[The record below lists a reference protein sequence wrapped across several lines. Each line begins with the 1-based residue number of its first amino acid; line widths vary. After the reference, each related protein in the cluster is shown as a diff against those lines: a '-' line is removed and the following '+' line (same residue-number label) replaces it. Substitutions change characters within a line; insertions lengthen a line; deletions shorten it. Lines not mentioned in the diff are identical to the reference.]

1 MDIFRKL
8 QFKIKKEYIGFLC
21 KFMKKEASYGN
32 VMKNNKMT
40 NCCTLNLT
48 AETEK
53 KKSAINAKL
62 KKLVLKYINNPE
74 KLVQYMKFNG
84 LAVYNIKNAEKLLKY
99 VNEEEGFILPSNG
112 IEALVLNFAAG
123 LFSEKKLIISFNS
136 SPMFIFD
143 EKNAEIYTIA
153 RALHKYFGFKNK
165 LPGFDIKSQN
175 LFKKVYN
182 SRKKSSAPFSKSS
195 LAEMYACKEA
205 IQRDLESINFS
216 IKLSE
221 ETEGAKHALQK
232 IKETNSAKV

>member
-1 MDIFRKL
+1 MDIFRML
-8 QFKIKKEYIGFLC
+8 QFKLKSECLGFFCKFVKKETT
-21 KFMKKEASYGN
+21 YGN

-53 KKSAINAKL
+53 KKTAINEKV
-62 KKLVLKYINNPE
+62 KKLVLKYINNPK

-84 LAVYNIKNAEKLLKY
+84 LAVYNIKNAEKFLKY
-99 VNEEEGFILPSNG
+99 VNEEEGFIIPSNK
-112 IEALVLNFAAG
+112 IEAFALNFMTG
-123 LFSEKKLIISFNS
+123 LLAEKKLKISFNS

-153 RALHKYFGFKNK
+153 RALHKYFGFKSK

-182 SRKKSSAPFSKSS
+182 SRRKTSSPFSKSS

-221 ETEGAKHALQK
+221 ETEGAKHALKK
-232 IKETNSAKV
+232 IKETSSAKV

>member
-1 MDIFRKL
+1 MDIFRRL
-8 QFKIKKEYIGFLC
+8 QFKIKNEYLGFLC
-21 KFMKKEASYGN
+21 KFVKKEASYGN

-53 KKSAINAKL
+53 KKAVINDKV
-62 KKLVLKYINNPE
+62 KKLVLKYIDNPQ
-74 KLVQYMKFNG
+74 KLVRYMKFNG
-84 LAVYNIKNAEKLLKY
+84 LAVYNIKNAEKFLKY

-112 IEALVLNFAAG
+112 IEALILNFAAG
-123 LFSEKKLIISFNS
+123 LFSEKKLIISFDL

-153 RALHKYFGFKNK
+153 RALHKYFGFKSK
-165 LPGFDIKSQN
+165 LPGFDVKSQN

-182 SRKKSSAPFSKSS
+182 SRRKTSAPFSKSS

-221 ETEGAKHALQK
+221 ETEGAKHALKK